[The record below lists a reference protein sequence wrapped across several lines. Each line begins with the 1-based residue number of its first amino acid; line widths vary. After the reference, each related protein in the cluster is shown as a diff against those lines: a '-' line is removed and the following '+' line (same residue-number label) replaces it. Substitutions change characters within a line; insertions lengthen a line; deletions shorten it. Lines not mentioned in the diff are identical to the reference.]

1 MGSNLPVLDQ
11 YRAGGVQRAGFSKSG
26 SEMYEL
32 NEIGAPW
39 LDLDKVEAMKRE
51 SRNPGHPITA
61 DRL

>member
-32 NEIGAPW
+32 TEIGAPW
-39 LDLDKVEAMKRE
+39 LHKVEAMKRE
-51 SRNPGHPITA
+51 SRNPGQPITA
-61 DRL
+61 DGL